1 MVFISQVMKSKNSQL
16 KQGLTF
22 IENKVRSRFEGEGS
36 GHDWWHIHRVRN
48 MALKI
53 ADSEPVDKLIVELGA
68 LLHDVADHKLFGGD
82 IAYGLNLG
90 REWMQEAGFS
100 EKVIAEVTE
109 IMAKISF
116 KGSGIEDEL
125 LSVEGCVV
133 RDADR
138 LDAMGAVGI
147 ARTFAFGGNRN
158 RLMYDP
164 EVLPEAHLD
173 FEAYKSSTAPTI
185 NHFYEKLLLL
195 KDRMHT
201 RTGRNIAE
209 ERHDYMVQYLNQFF
223 AEWEGE
229 R

>member
-1 MVFISQVMKSKNSQL
+1 MFISPIMKSENSQPQ
-16 KQGLTF
+16 QGLAF
-22 IENKVRSRFEGEGS
+22 IEGKVRSYFEGEGS

-53 ADSEPVDKLIVELGA
+53 ADSEPVNKLIVELGA
-68 LLHDVADHKLFGGD
+68 LLHDVADHKLHGGNT
-82 IAYGLNLG
+82 AAGMQLG
-90 REWMQEAGFS
+90 ENWMKEAGFS

-109 IMAKISF
+109 IMAKISY
-116 KGSGIEDEL
+116 KGSRVKDEV
-125 LSVEGCVV
+125 LSAEGCVV

-164 EVLPEAHLD
+164 EVKPESHHD

-201 RTGRNIAE
+201 ETGRKLAKD
-209 ERHDYMVQYLNQFF
+209 RHNYMVQYLDQFF